1 MNESSELVA
10 NLPAIILLSFW
21 WAVVSAF
28 DRHLSREKS
37 EQARQQVPA
46 SGVPPDRQNQPD
58 PRLEALCAVDPGFD
72 LDTFL
77 AGAARAY
84 EEILNLYANA
94 DLEALRPLISAEV
107 QEAFSDVR
115 KAQDE
120 RGEAVVFAYVG
131 LASAV
136 IEFVAVNGNQAEIG
150 VRFRAEIVSA
160 VLSATGVVVSGEPTA
175 VTGTDEVW
183 TFGRQLESG
192 EVNWILVATCQ
203 D

>member
-21 WAVVSAF
+21 WAVVSAL
-28 DRHLSREKS
+28 DRRMSRGMKEKV
-37 EQARQQVPA
+37 QPQVPV
-46 SGVPPDRQNQPD
+46 SGVPPNRRDQSD
-58 PRLEALCAVDPGFD
+58 PRLEALCAADPGFD
-72 LDTFL
+72 LETFL

-94 DLEALRPLISAEV
+94 DLEALRPLVSSEV
-107 QEAFSDVR
+107 HEAFSDVR

-120 RGEAVVFAYVG
+120 RGEVVVFAYVG
-131 LASAV
+131 LASAG
-136 IEFVAVNGNQAEIG
+136 IEFAAVNGGYAEIG

-160 VLSATGVVVSGEPTA
+160 VLAATGAVVSGEPTA
-175 VTGTDEVW
+175 VTGTEEVW
-183 TFGRQLESG
+183 TFARQLESRD
-192 EVNWILVATCQ
+192 VNWILVATCQ

>member
-21 WAVVSAF
+21 WAVVSAL
-28 DRHLSREKS
+28 DRRLSRDKS
-37 EQARQQVPA
+37 EKAQQQVPA
-46 SGVPPDRQNQPD
+46 SGAQLDRHDRPD
-58 PRLEALCAVDPGFD
+58 PRFEALRAVDPAFD
-72 LDTFL
+72 LQTFF
-77 AGAARAY
+77 AGAAQAY
-84 EEILNLYANA
+84 EEIMNLYANA
-94 DLEALRPLISAEV
+94 DLEALRPLVSAEV
-107 QEAFSDVR
+107 HEAFSEVR

-131 LASAV
+131 LASAE
-136 IEFVAVNGNQAEIG
+136 IEFVAVNGDQAEIG

-160 VLSATGVVVSGEPTA
+160 VLSATGAVVSGEPTA

-183 TFGRQLESG
+183 TFARQLESG
-192 EVNWILVATCQ
+192 DVNWVLVATCQ

>member
-1 MNESSELVA
+1 MNESGELVA
-10 NLPAIILLSFW
+10 NLPAIIFLSFW
-21 WAVVSAF
+21 WAVVSAL
-28 DRHLSREKS
+28 DRRLSRDKS

-46 SGVPPDRQNQPD
+46 SGVPPDRHQPD
-58 PRLEALCAVDPGFD
+58 PRLDALCAVDPGFD

-107 QEAFSDVR
+107 HEAFSDVR

-136 IEFVAVNGNQAEIG
+136 IECVEVNGAHAEIG
-150 VRFRAEIVSA
+150 VRFQAEIVSA
-160 VLSATGVVVSGEPTA
+160 VLSAKGAVMSGEPTA

-183 TFGRQLESG
+183 TFARQLDSG
-192 EVNWILVATCQ
+192 DVNWILVATCQ

>member
-21 WAVVSAF
+21 WAVVSAL
-28 DRHLSREKS
+28 DRRLSRDKS
-37 EQARQQVPA
+37 EKAQHQIPA

-58 PRLEALCAVDPGFD
+58 PRLEALCSADPGFD
-72 LDTFL
+72 LKTFL

-94 DLEALRPLISAEV
+94 DLVALRPLVSAEV
-107 QEAFSDVR
+107 HEAFSEVR

-131 LASAV
+131 LASAE
-136 IEFVAVNGNQAEIG
+136 IEFVAVNGDQAEIG

-160 VLSATGVVVSGEPTA
+160 VLSATGAVVSGEPTA

-183 TFGRQLESG
+183 TFARQLESG
-192 EVNWILVATCQ
+192 DVNWVLVATCQ

>member
-21 WAVVSAF
+21 WAVVSAL
-28 DRHLSREKS
+28 DRRLSREKS

-46 SGVPPDRQNQPD
+46 SGVPPDRQKQPD
-58 PRLEALCAVDPGFD
+58 PRLEALCKVQPGFD

-84 EEILNLYANA
+84 EEILNLYAKA

-107 QEAFSDVR
+107 HDAFSDVR
-115 KAQDE
+115 KAHDE
-120 RGEAVVFAYVG
+120 RREAVVFAYVG
-131 LASAV
+131 LESAV
-136 IEFVAVNGNQAEIG
+136 IEVVEVNSAQAEIG

-160 VLSATGVVVSGEPTA
+160 VLSATGAVVSGEPTA

-183 TFGRQLESG
+183 TFACQLESG
-192 EVNWILVATCQ
+192 DVNWILVATCQ

>member
-1 MNESSELVA
+1 MNESSELIA

-21 WAVVSAF
+21 WAVVSAL
-28 DRHLSREKS
+28 DRRLSLDQSQK
-37 EQARQQVPA
+37 ARHQVPA
-46 SGVPPDRQNQPD
+46 SGVPPGRRNHTD
-58 PRLEALCAVDPGFD
+58 PRLEALYAADPGFD
-72 LDTFL
+72 LETFL

-107 QEAFSDVR
+107 HEAFSDVR

-131 LASAV
+131 LASAA
-136 IEFVAVNGNQAEIG
+136 IEFVAVNGDQAEIG

-160 VLSATGVVVSGEPTA
+160 VLSATGAVVSGEPTA

-183 TFGRQLESG
+183 TFARRLESDA
-192 EVNWILVATCQ
+192 VNWILVATCQ